1 MDNEIESKLNDIYK
15 GTVEV
20 KNQIYNGI
28 IISQGY
34 IIHLYTAYI
43 HIKLIYHYNKELTLE
58 RNIDYICKE
67 IDKIIVKNFKY

>member
-1 MDNEIESKLNDIYK
+1 MDNEIESKLNDIYI

-34 IIHLYTAYI
+34 IIDLYDYI
-43 HIKLIYHYNKELTLE
+43 HIKIIYRYNKTLTLD

-67 IDKIIVKNFKY
+67 IDKILVKRFKY